1 MFSIV
6 SIGGKQYKVAKGEKV
21 IVQRLDGEV
30 GDTLTFDRVLLV
42 ADDGKTKIGTPTVK
56 GATVTAKI
64 VGQSQGEKLTVR
76 RFKSKVRYRK
86 IRGFRPQITTLEIL
100 TVS

>member
-6 SIGGKQYKVAKGEKV
+6 SIGGKQYKVEKGEKL
-21 IVQRLDGEV
+21 IVQRLPGEL
-30 GDTLTFDRVLLV
+30 GATLTFDRVLLIE
-42 ADDGKTKIGTPTVK
+42 DNGKTKIGTPTVK

-64 VGQSQGEKLTVR
+64 IAQGQGEKLTVR

-86 IRGFRPQITTLEIL
+86 IRGFRPQETTLEIL